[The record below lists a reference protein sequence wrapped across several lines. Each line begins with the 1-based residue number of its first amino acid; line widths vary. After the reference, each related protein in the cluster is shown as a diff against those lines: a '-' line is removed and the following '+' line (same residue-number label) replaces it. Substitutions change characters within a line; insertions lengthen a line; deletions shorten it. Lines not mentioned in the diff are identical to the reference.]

1 MFFFILY
8 GLISLLA
15 PSPNHL
21 HHLVR
26 RTSFDDNGVGD
37 DSPRVTS
44 LFKVSISGGSKMI
57 TDAVVAARILNATLV
72 VPKLDQKSFWKDARL
87 IFDVDWFISHL
98 SRDVKI
104 IKELPRKGGKIWTP
118 YNMRVPRKCNVIC
131 YQLRVLPVLLKKH
144 VFFSEVHFLHYHS
157 SNSLGSF
164 FII

>member
-1 MFFFILY
+1 MIEASKTTIEVSNTLDY
-8 GLISLLA
+8 K
-15 PSPNHL
+15 
-21 HHLVR
+21 
-26 RTSFDDNGVGD
+26 FDDNGVGD

-44 LFKVSISGGSKMI
+44 LFKVPI

-72 VPKLDQKSFWKDARL
+72 VPKLDQKSFWKDASTFSE

-118 YNMRVPRKCNVIC
+118 YNMRVPRKCNVRH

-144 VFFSEVHFLHYHS
+144 
-157 SNSLGSF
+157 
-164 FII
+164 